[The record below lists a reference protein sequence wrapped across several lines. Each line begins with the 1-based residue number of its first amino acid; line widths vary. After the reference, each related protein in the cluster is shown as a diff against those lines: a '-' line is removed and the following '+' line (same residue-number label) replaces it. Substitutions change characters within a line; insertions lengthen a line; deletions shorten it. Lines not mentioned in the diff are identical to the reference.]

1 MSKDLFLRPLF
12 DWRAAVASPYGPK
25 NPTTRHVLLT
35 LSLHMSPRGDSCFPS
50 IELLTEESG
59 LARRSVA
66 GHLGIAATDG
76 WIGKRERPEKS
87 GQGWRRIEYF
97 PQIPEGVEQAVKAW
111 AEERSA
117 PRAPR
122 QGGATGAEGGAS
134 DDKKVVHHV
143 HSSSSVE
150 LFNERPSAGRAKAP
164 SPVAAAFHAYQQGIK
179 DRYQAEY
186 PPSAKANGQLAQV
199 VGRVGAE
206 AAVQVVTAYLGH
218 QEPFYAKTKHSL
230 DFLVRDCEKI
240 WLELQASKTASQ
252 PKAPTHARVALLR
265 ADGTVIKELD
275 ESPAGNMESIAKAA
289 ASRYAHMIANFKPKY
304 LGVRQGAER
313 RRFSIEELRA

>member
-1 MSKDLFLRPLF
+1 MSVKVTALVWDHFPFGGGEYLTALALSDHADDTGGRIYPSVKRLAAKTQQSERTVQYHLKAMLKIGWLQVVERGGAGAGKSTRYRIPIELIPRDAVGRVQNLHPAESSTKEAGRVQPDTNKGATAIAPESSRTVSKD
-12 DWRAAVASPYGPK
+12 
-25 NPTTRHVLLT
+25 N
-35 LSLHMSPRGDSCFPS
+35 
-50 IELLTEESG
+50 
-59 LARRSVA
+59 
-66 GHLGIAATDG
+66 
-76 WIGKRERPEKS
+76 
-87 GQGWRRIEYF
+87 
-97 PQIPEGVEQAVKAW
+97 
-111 AEERSA
+111 
-117 PRAPR
+117 R
-122 QGGATGAEGGAS
+122 QE
-134 DDKKVVHHV
+134 
-143 HSSSSVE
+143 
-150 LFNERPSAGRAKAP
+150 AGRAKAP

-218 QEPFYAKTKHSL
+218 QDGFYAKTKHSL

-240 WLELQASKTASQ
+240 WLELQAAKTASQ

-275 ESPAGNMESIAKAA
+275 ESPAGNMETIAKAA

-304 LGVRQGAER
+304 LGVRQGSER
-313 RRFSIEELRA
+313 RRFSIEELRG